1 MLSLSLSHIQSIE
14 REEGLGWSNKTAEML
29 QVPDQLRDPRD
40 HVAAPD
46 HEAHDVVLRVRGVRK
61 EVHLRG
67 RPQSPQEAEGVRGE
81 VSNKLNIKAGSIGF
95 YTEI

>member
-1 MLSLSLSHIQSIE
+1 
-14 REEGLGWSNKTAEML
+14 ML

-40 HVAAPD
+40 PVAAPD
-46 HEAHDVVLRVRGVRK
+46 HEAHDVVLRVRGVRQ

-95 YTEI
+95 YTEIET